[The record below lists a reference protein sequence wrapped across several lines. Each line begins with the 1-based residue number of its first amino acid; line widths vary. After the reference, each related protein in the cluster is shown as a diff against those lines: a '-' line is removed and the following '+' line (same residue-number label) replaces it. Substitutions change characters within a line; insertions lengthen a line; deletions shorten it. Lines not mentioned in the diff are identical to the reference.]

1 MFRLTAALVTGLAA
15 LPIAL
20 ATPAMAMASTAT
32 PVSMTFDEPVLENVN
47 SDCPAFGLPNGGF
60 CGNGVVVPYGHATE
74 MIAFGVACGGGCD
87 VRTVTLSSG
96 SIVMDEY
103 ATGGACFGAC
113 AGPEPPGRGTLS
125 DVIVGGTGI
134 FTGATGKLSGTVT
147 VTSLQSQVQLSG
159 TITLPS

>member
-20 ATPAMAMASTAT
+20 AAPAMAMASTAT

-47 SDCPAFGLPNGGF
+47 SGCALPNGL

-113 AGPEPPGRGTLS
+113 AGPQPPGRGTLS

-134 FTGATGKLSGTVT
+134 FTGASGNLSGTVT

>member
-113 AGPEPPGRGTLS
+113 AGPRSPALTVRRELNAWFRGDLIGDGASVAGHGGRGRVDLV
-125 DVIVGGTGI
+125 D
-134 FTGATGKLSGTVT
+134 
-147 VTSLQSQVQLSG
+147 QQC
-159 TITLPS
+159 